1 MDKRLA
7 GVLVA
12 AALAVSAC
20 SSGSSSTSFVPGG
33 GASSSSGSASATPSS
48 TPTAVAGLKAFTFPS
63 SIQVEFQTQLPPAGP
78 QRSAVIAYEN
88 YVDSM
93 WYAVY
98 TLGKNK
104 AYQKYLTGNALSFA
118 KQIIAEFK
126 AGHFQLKGTVVYS
139 SISVPNVYG
148 TAGVVIYSCFND
160 SSLQMV
166 NPGNGKPAGNIIN
179 SKYTHS
185 QEQAA
190 AGKQSNGSWWIIHTD
205 FYPAASGGSAGVCAS

>member
-7 GVLVA
+7 GVLAA

-20 SSGSSSTSFVPGG
+20 SNGSTATSFVPGG
-33 GASSSSGSASATPSS
+33 GASTSGSVPTAPSS
-48 TPTAVAGLKAFTFPS
+48 TPTAAAGLKAFTFPS
-63 SIQVEFQTQLPPAGP
+63 SIKVEFQTPLPATEPE
-78 QRSAVIAYEN
+78 RSAVIAYEN

-104 AYQKYLTGNALSFA
+104 AYQKYTSGNALSFA

-126 AGHFQLKGTVVYS
+126 AGRYQLKGTVVYS
-139 SISVPNVYG
+139 DITVPNVFG
-148 TAGVVIYSCFND
+148 TSGVVVSSCFND
-160 SSLQMV
+160 SGLQMV
-166 NPGNGKPAGNIIN
+166 NPGNGRPAGNIIN

-190 AGKQSNGSWWIIHTD
+190 AGKQANGSWWIVHTD

>member
-12 AALAVSAC
+12 AVVAVSAC
-20 SSGSSSTSFVPGG
+20 SSASPSASFVPGG
-33 GASSSSGSASATPSS
+33 GASTSAATSPAASS
-48 TPTAVAGLKAFTFPS
+48 TPAVVAGLKAFTFPS

-78 QRSAVIAYEN
+78 QRAAVIAYEN

-104 AYQKYLTGNALSFA
+104 TYQKYITGNALSFA
-118 KQIIAEFK
+118 KQIIAEFR
-126 AGHFQLKGTVVYS
+126 AGRYRLKGTVVYS
-139 SISVPNVYG
+139 SISVPDVYG
-148 TAGVVIYSCFND
+148 TSGVVVYSCFDD
-160 SSLQMV
+160 SGLQMV
-166 NPGNGKPAGNIIN
+166 NPGSGRPAGNII
-179 SKYTHS
+179 SRKYTHS

-190 AGKQSNGSWWIIHTD
+190 AGRQANGNWWIVHTD
-205 FYPAASGGSAGVCAS
+205 FYPAAAGGSAGVCAS